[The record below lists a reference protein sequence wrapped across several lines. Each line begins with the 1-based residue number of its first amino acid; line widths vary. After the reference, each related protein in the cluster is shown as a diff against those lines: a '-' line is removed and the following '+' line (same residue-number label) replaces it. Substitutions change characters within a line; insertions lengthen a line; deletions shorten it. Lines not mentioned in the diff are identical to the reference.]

1 MKWPGGSTK
10 TADLS
15 TPLPT
20 PAAKLPGTP
29 LRSGRDDKFV
39 WSGKRRF
46 RERVGRFLARALS
59 SRPERAGAPG
69 SFAAGVGSGAPGSFA
84 AGVGSGVERSAVF
97 LLSACILFV
106 AQAAAQQIGQN
117 ASTNA
122 SGTYTLTAKSQLV
135 VETVVVKDKQGKFI
149 PGLTAKDFT
158 VTEDNVPQTIKFCE
172 HQNLAAQE
180 APAAVS
186 TPSNENIKIYKQLT
200 RTQIAPEAP
209 ENSRYKNRRLL
220 AMYFDMT
227 AMRPADQLRALSAAE
242 KFLRTEI
249 TTVDLVAILRYQGG
263 SVDILQDF
271 TADRNR
277 LLSILETMVVGE
289 GQGSAETVDDASSA
303 DTGAAFGQDDTE
315 FNVFNTDR
323 QLSALETAAKMLSQL
338 QEKKSLIYFASGL
351 RLNGIDNQAQLR
363 ATVDAAIRAGVSF
376 WPVDARGL
384 VAEAPLGDATQGSPG
399 NSGMYSGTAAQANT
413 TNFQQSQDT
422 LFALAGDTGG
432 KALFDNNDLTLG
444 IVQAQ
449 QSIEDYYVV
458 GYYTSNT
465 ARNGHFRRV
474 KISLNQDTTAKLDY
488 RQGYYA
494 DKEFSKFT
502 TVDKERQLEDALMLE
517 DPITELSIAMEID
530 HFQLNRA
537 EYFVPIVVKIPGREL
552 ALAKRGGAEHTLI
565 DFVGEI
571 KDLVGGATVSNV
583 RDNVNI
589 KLSDATAVELAHR
602 PIEYDTGFTL
612 LPGKYMIKFLARD
625 DETGRI
631 GTYQTN
637 FTIPNLNKE
646 AAHVPISSVVLSSQR
661 VDLKDALYTVE
672 KGKDRAKEE
681 VVNPLVQNG
690 QKLIPSVNRV
700 FRQNQNMYV
709 YLQAY
714 EQGVTAVQPLVAFVS
729 FYKDQAKA
737 FETQPMEL
745 TQSLN
750 NRLQTMPFTFSI
762 PLEHLSPG
770 EYDCQ
775 ISVLD
780 PTGKKAAFWQAPVKV
795 IE

>member
-1 MKWPGGSTK
+1 MLLLLLT
-10 TADLS
+10 L
-15 TPLPT
+15 
-20 PAAKLPGTP
+20 AA
-29 LRSGRDDKFV
+29 
-39 WSGKRRF
+39 
-46 RERVGRFLARALS
+46 
-59 SRPERAGAPG
+59 
-69 SFAAGVGSGAPGSFA
+69 AAAT
-84 AGVGSGVERSAVF
+84 
-97 LLSACILFV
+97 
-106 AQAAAQQIGQN
+106 AQQIGQN
-117 ASTNA
+117 TSSTA

-158 VTEDNVPQTIKFCE
+158 VTEDGTPQTIRFCE
-172 HQNLAAQE
+172 HQDLAAEE
-180 APAAVS
+180 APVAPT
-186 TPSNENIKIYKQLT
+186 TPGAEQIKIYKHLT
-200 RTQIAPEAP
+200 RTQLAPEAP
-209 ENSRYKNRRLL
+209 ESSRYKNRRLL
-220 AMYFDMT
+220 ALYFDMT

-242 KFLRTEI
+242 KFLRAEM

-271 TADRNR
+271 TADRNK
-277 LLSILETMVVGE
+277 LLSILETMIVGE
-289 GQGSAETVDDASSA
+289 GQGYAETVDDASSA

-323 QLSALETAAKMLSQL
+323 QLSALQTAAKMLGQL

-351 RLNGIDNQAQLR
+351 RLNGIDNQAQLH

-384 VAEAPLGDATQGSPG
+384 VAQAPLGDATQGSPG
-399 NSGMYSGTAAQANT
+399 NSGMYSGGAAQANT
-413 TNFQQSQDT
+413 SNFQQSQDT

-432 KALFDNNDLTLG
+432 KALFDNNDLTRG

-449 QSIEDYYVV
+449 QAISDYYVV

-465 ARNGHFRRV
+465 ARNGRFRRV
-474 KISLNQDTTAKLDY
+474 KISLNQDATAKLDY

-537 EYFVPIVVKIPGREL
+537 EYFVPIIVKIPGREL

-571 KDLVGGATVSNV
+571 KDLVGGTTVTNV

-589 KLSDATAVELAHR
+589 KLSDATAAELAHR

-631 GTYQTN
+631 GTYQTT
-637 FTIPNLNKE
+637 FVIPNLNKE
-646 AAHVPISSVVLSSQR
+646 VAHVPISSVVLSSQR
-661 VDLKDALYTVE
+661 VDLKEALYNAE
-672 KGKDRAKEE
+672 KTKDKTKEE
-681 VVNPLVQNG
+681 EVNPLVQNG
-690 QKLIPSVNRV
+690 QKLIPSVTRV

-714 EQGVTAVQPLVAFVS
+714 QQGTAGSQPLVAFVS
-729 FYKDQAKA
+729 FYHEQTKA
-737 FETQPMEL
+737 FETAPMEM
-745 TQSLN
+745 TQGLN
-750 NRLQTMPFTFSI
+750 NRLQTMPFSFSI
-762 PLEHLSPG
+762 ALNQLPPG
-770 EYDCQ
+770 DYDCQ

-795 IE
+795 VE